1 MLDHVKAAAP
11 LKLGYLPT
19 HRYGVFETEVA
30 AREKAHIE
38 KRLQEL
44 DIDYVGI
51 DWLNEE
57 GLLYDPT
64 DAEEVAERF
73 RREGVDAVFAAHCD
87 FGQEV
92 AVGRVCKALRKPI
105 LLWGPRDEAP
115 GPMGERERDT
125 QCGLFATSK
134 LLRRLNLP
142 FTYVINCTLDAPLFE
157 RGMDVFLR
165 AANVFRSVRGARI
178 GQISTRPTPFTS
190 TMCNESE
197 LLERF
202 DVEVVPTPLPD
213 LVADV
218 VPRADSEQV
227 TEEVERIEAR
237 MDTGAVGEDYVR
249 RLASLKLVMQE
260 WAEDQKL
267 DALAIH
273 CWDAIALPL
282 GIVPCFLNGLLAEI
296 GVPVAC
302 ETDINGAVTSL
313 ALQAAARAE
322 TPIFF
327 ADLTIR
333 HPENDNSELLWHCGP
348 FPISL
353 AAEGQRPALSG
364 HYMRPGEQPGC
375 GNFRIKGGD
384 ITLGRFDGDNGD
396 YRFLMG
402 HVRGCDGPET
412 RGTYVWVEA
421 ENWPLW
427 EERLIYGPYIHHI
440 VGIHGKLVPAL
451 YEGMKYLGIPT
462 DLVEPDE
469 RQVQAYL
476 RGQKEL

>member
-19 HRYGVFETEVA
+19 HRRGVFATQFA
-30 AREKAHIE
+30 ARQKDLIE
-38 KRLQEL
+38 KKLQSLEM
-44 DIDYVGI
+44 DYVGL

-115 GPMGERERDT
+115 GPAGERERDT
-125 QCGLFATSK
+125 QCGLFATGK
-134 LLRRLNLP
+134 LLRRLGLP
-142 FTYVINCTLDAPLFE
+142 FTYVINCTLDNPLFE
-157 RGMDVFLR
+157 RGMDIFLR
-165 AANVFRSVRGARI
+165 AANVFRAVRGARI

-202 DVEVVPTPLPD
+202 DIEVVPTPLPD
-213 LVADV
+213 LTREV
-218 VPRADSEQV
+218 VPRSESDQV
-227 TEEVERIEAR
+227 TEEVERIAAR
-237 MDTGAVGEDYVR
+237 MDISGVERDGVR
-249 RLASLKLVMQE
+249 RLAALKLVMQE

-302 ETDINGAVTSL
+302 ETDINGALSSL
-313 ALQAAARAE
+313 ALQAAARME
-322 TPIFF
+322 TPVFF

-333 HPENDNSELLWHCGP
+333 HPDNDNAELLWHCGP
-348 FPISL
+348 FPVSL
-353 AAEGQRPALSG
+353 AAEGEEPTLSG
-364 HYMRPGEQPGC
+364 HYMRAGAQPGC
-375 GNFRIKGGD
+375 GNFRVRGGD
-384 ITLGRFDGDNGD
+384 ITLGRFDGDNGE
-396 YRFLMG
+396 YSFLMG
-402 HVRGCDGPET
+402 HVRGCQGPPT

-421 ENWPLW
+421 DNWPLW
-427 EERLIYGPYIHHI
+427 EERLVYGPYIHHI
-440 VGIHGKLVPAL
+440 VGVHGKLAPAL
-451 YEGMKYLGIPT
+451 YEGMKYLGIRT
-462 DLVEPDE
+462 ELVEPDE
-469 RQVQAYL
+469 GQVRAYL
-476 RGQKEL
+476 RGQTEL